1 MSEAV
6 SALNG
11 AEFNGAVRISEAG
24 LLGMITLRGDLEDAK
39 LAAAVKAA
47 VGLAMP
53 AKRGVRDGKKGSVAW
68 MSPDELLLMLPYA
81 GADQTVARLDK
92 SLEGV
97 HHLAVNVSDARAVF
111 HLEGRGLREVIA
123 KGSPADL
130 SSMGLPVG
138 EVRRTRLGQV
148 AVAFWL
154 SDEDHLTLIC
164 FRSVGAHVFAWLKN
178 AAAEGTLPE
187 FLG

>member
-1 MSEAV
+1 MSEAISV
-6 SALNG
+6 LNG
-11 AEFNGAVRISEAG
+11 ADFSGAVRLSEAG
-24 LLGMITLRGDLEDAK
+24 LVGMITLRGDLEDAK

-53 AKRGVRDGKKGSVAW
+53 AKRGVREGKKGAVAW
-68 MSPDELLLMLPYA
+68 MSPDELLLIMPYA
-81 GADQTVARLDK
+81 AADQTVARLEK
-92 SLEGV
+92 SLDGV

-111 HLEGRGLREVIA
+111 HLEGHGLREVIA

-130 SSMGLPVG
+130 SSTGLPIG
-138 EVRRTRLGQV
+138 EIRRSRLGQV

-154 SDEDHLTLIC
+154 RDEEHLTLIC